1 VTAPGPD
8 VGHGCIATGPISPVE
23 GATGP
28 WHATASHA
36 PDISHTKLEIAKN
49 LSLRVTESEV

>member
-1 VTAPGPD
+1 
-8 VGHGCIATGPISPVE
+8 VE

-28 WHATASHA
+28 WHATASQA
-36 PDISHTKLEIAKN
+36 PDINHTRLEIAKD